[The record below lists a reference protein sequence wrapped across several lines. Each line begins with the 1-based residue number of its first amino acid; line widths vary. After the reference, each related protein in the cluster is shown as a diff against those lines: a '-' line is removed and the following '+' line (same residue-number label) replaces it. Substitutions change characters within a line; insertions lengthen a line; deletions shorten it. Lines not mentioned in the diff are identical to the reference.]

1 MRTSRARTTVVAA
14 AIILA
19 AAALWL
25 WFRVHTGIVL
35 EDALI
40 TFRYARN
47 LAEGRGLVFN
57 EGERVLGTTTPL
69 LTLVLGLL
77 GAVFGAEWIPVI
89 ANVLMMPAA
98 AGAGLFTFAALR
110 ALGRPPPLAL
120 AVMAAFCFHG
130 DTLWTACGGM
140 ETPLV
145 LFFMSASLYALAR
158 KTHRLAAVAAALL
171 ILTRIDGVI
180 WAIGVFLVIAIQERR
195 SLLRALLTGSAV
207 VAPWALF
214 AMLYF
219 GTIVPHSVVAK
230 RVIGTSVG
238 DEFWPRIARFARWSS
253 EYLASSS
260 PAGGPVGL
268 AFFAVGAWMALRSP
282 PRAPFALV
290 LAFSLAFPLVLCL
303 GGSPLDFPWYLAPM
317 GYTALILG
325 CLGMWRLGQVA
336 IAAGERSAAA
346 GWAARGT
353 LAALCLVYAWT
364 LAERASAEATFW
376 RRQQI
381 NEDGTRRAA
390 GAWLARNTPP
400 DALVAMEAVGYQAYY
415 SERKV
420 IDLAGLVSPAVVALR
435 RESGTN
441 AETFFRVLRDL
452 KPDYLLL
459 RTFEVSTNRHYHGGK
474 LFDSAEQM
482 AYFTRHYVEA
492 QTFAAPLEQVWGEK
506 GFLTIYRRLTRAADP
521 D

>member
-1 MRTSRARTTVVAA
+1 MAA
-14 AIILA
+14 AIILGG
-19 AAALWL
+19 AALWL

-47 LAEGRGLVFN
+47 LAEGRGFVFN

-69 LTLVLGLL
+69 LTLALGLL
-77 GAVFGAEWIPVI
+77 GAVFGAERIPVI

-110 ALGRPPPLAL
+110 ALGRPEPLAL

-130 DTLWTACGGM
+130 DTIWTACGGM

-145 LFFMSASLYALAR
+145 LLFMGASLYALAR
-158 KTHRLAAVAAALL
+158 QAHRLAAVAAALL
-171 ILTRIDGVI
+171 ILTRIDGLI
-180 WAIGVFLVIAIQERR
+180 WAIGVFLVIAIQARR
-195 SLLRALLTGSAV
+195 SLPGAVLTGAAV

-214 AMLYF
+214 SFGYF

-230 RVIGTSVG
+230 RVIGASAG
-238 DEFWPRIARFARWSS
+238 GEFWPHIIGFARWSS
-253 EYLASSS
+253 EYLSSS
-260 PAGGPVGL
+260 WPAGGPIGL
-268 AFFAVGAWMALRSP
+268 AFFAVGAWTVLGSP
-282 PRAPFALV
+282 KRGPLALV
-290 LAFSLAFPLVLCL
+290 LAFSFAFPLALCL
-303 GGSPLDFPWYLAPM
+303 GGSPSFPWYLVPM
-317 GYTALILG
+317 GYTALIIG
-325 CLGMWRLGQVA
+325 CLGIWRLGE
-336 IAAGERSAAA
+336 ITSAAGRRSAAA
-346 GWAARGT
+346 GWGARGI

-364 LAERASAEATFW
+364 LAGRASAEATFW
-376 RRQQI
+376 RRNQI
-381 NEDGTRRAA
+381 NEDGARKAA
-390 GAWLARNTPP
+390 GEWLARNTPP

-415 SERKV
+415 SGRKV

-474 LFDSAEQM
+474 LFESTEQM
-482 AYFTRHYVEA
+482 DYFTRHYVEA
-492 QTFAAPLEQVWGEK
+492 QRFAAPLERVWGEK
-506 GFLTIYRRLTRAADP
+506 AYLTIYRRLTTEDRP
-521 D
+521 PPPHS